1 MLVKLTNALLTLK
14 GQSLLIN
21 TDKIVSVYSGA
32 IPREPQDG
40 DNVTYIDNVTFIHMP
55 PHGTW
60 EVSESLDEVLARIN
74 GV

>member
-1 MLVKLTNALLTLK
+1 MLVKLTNALPTLK